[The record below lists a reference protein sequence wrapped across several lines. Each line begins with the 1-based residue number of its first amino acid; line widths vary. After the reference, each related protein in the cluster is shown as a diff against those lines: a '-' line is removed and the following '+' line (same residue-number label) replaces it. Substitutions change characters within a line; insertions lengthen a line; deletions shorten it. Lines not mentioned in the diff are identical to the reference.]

1 MSCQP
6 QQQQQQ
12 QSQPQPP
19 PPPQQQQQQKLNY
32 FHFHKPLHGKIA
44 KTSALCYT
52 WISLGLYS
60 EVLGPT
66 LPTLM
71 YNTKSNYEQIGIALS
86 TRAIGL
92 LFGSLI
98 GGILSD
104 RYKSLRSIF
113 IILSL
118 IVGAITTLIV
128 PWCLNVIILTIILF
142 IAGFSHGFL
151 TTNGNP
157 LLASVWEEKAA
168 GPFSLM
174 HSGYG
179 MGAALAPL
187 LVKPFT
193 IPSPSNNND
202 TLVTNITTN
211 QQNNTT
217 ELVLV
222 NAMIPYSI
230 VAGIVLLCAFY
241 FFIITCIDHSTNSK
255 SNGIMLLKGDNNT
268 KITSSTSLST
278 NQIFS
283 KKSSKKLNFNY
294 FKLIQTI
301 LYEKLKKLKK
311 INLIIISCTFITF
324 FTIVGNERVYGK
336 FMFTYALYGPLKLTL
351 NDSYIINLIYWLCFC
366 LARILIFFISI
377 CLSAHIILVTI
388 ATGTLISSIGLCILP
403 YKKLWFYICTIL
415 FSLFKSPLF
424 PSTLATMNHSIEI
437 NGFIIIIVN
446 FGSSFGATILQY
458 TAGRLINLYG
468 QFIFPY
474 LVTGTSI
481 LLLLTSLILILTLKH
496 IGNRFNNNDHHDHII
511 IDTMPES
518 INDDHNDNNDPND
531 HFMITSL
538 PRSKFIGSKLTTNI
552 PQSNMNPI
560 DHNIEKL

>member
-1 MSCQP
+1 
-6 QQQQQQ
+6 
-12 QSQPQPP
+12 
-19 PPPQQQQQQKLNY
+19 
-32 FHFHKPLHGKIA
+32 
-44 KTSALCYT
+44 
-52 WISLGLYS
+52 
-60 EVLGPT
+60 
-66 LPTLM
+66 M

>member
-1 MSCQP
+1 
-6 QQQQQQ
+6 
-12 QSQPQPP
+12 
-19 PPPQQQQQQKLNY
+19 
-32 FHFHKPLHGKIA
+32 
-44 KTSALCYT
+44 
-52 WISLGLYS
+52 
-60 EVLGPT
+60 
-66 LPTLM
+66 M

-193 IPSPSNNND
+193 IPSNSNHNND
-202 TLVTNITTN
+202 ALVTNITTN

-230 VAGIVLLCAFY
+230 IAGIVLLCAFY

-255 SNGIMLLKGDNNT
+255 SNGIVSLKGDNNT

-336 FMFTYALYGPLKLTL
+336 FMFTYALYGPIQLTL

-403 YKKLWFYICTIL
+403 YEKLWFYICTIL

-481 LLLLTSLILILTLKH
+481 LLLMTSLILILTLKH